1 MTTQAI
7 TIQQQQPQQDAALLA
22 VITKAAQ
29 DPSVDV
35 SKMREL
41 LDMKERIDAENAKR
55 QFIQS
60 LHNFQAECP
69 QITRSGGIIVNNVLR
84 SRYSPYEDTMKV
96 VRPYMQKWGFSESF
110 DTQVN
115 EAGQICAV
123 TCTLSHVGGHSVQS
137 TFPVTPDSSG
147 SKNSIQ
153 AIGSALS
160 YGKRYSLGAVL
171 GLVFTNEDD
180 DGRATAMLEEARSA
194 VAIKTPGTVTET
206 KPSVTDRDLHIATIS
221 DMMEAENIDDAGLTL
236 ALNDAMSGKKGWK
249 PVESWTDAD
258 DKILAHMATPEGFK
272 KLAR

>member
-7 TIQQQQPQQDAALLA
+7 TIQPEPQQNPLVSFIIRAS
-22 VITKAAQ
+22 Q
-29 DPSVDV
+29 DDSVDV
-35 SKMREL
+35 SKLREL
-41 LDMKERIDAENAKR
+41 LTLKKEQEEQEAKR

-137 TFPVTPDSSG
+137 TFPVTPDASG

-180 DGRATAMLEEARSA
+180 DGRATAMLEESRKA
-194 VAIKTPGTVTET
+194 VAIKTPTAPA
-206 KPSVTDRDLHIATIS
+206 KPAASDRDTLIATIS
-221 DMMEAENIDDAGLTL
+221 DMMEAVEMDDEALTI
-236 ALNDAMSGKKGWK
+236 ALNDAMAQKKKDWQDLA
-249 PVESWTDAD
+249 SWTAAD
-258 DKILAHMATPEGFK
+258 DKLLAHMATPEGFK

>member
-1 MTTQAI
+1 MTSQAL
-7 TIQQQQPQQDAALLA
+7 TVQQQPSQDAALLA

-41 LDMKERIDAENAKR
+41 LDMKERIDAEHAKK

-84 SRYSPYEDTMKV
+84 SRYSPYEDTMKI

-180 DGRATAMLEEARSA
+180 DGKATAMLEESRAA
-194 VAIKTPGTVTET
+194 VAIKTPNAPAKPVT
-206 KPSVTDRDLHIATIS
+206 SDRDTLIATIA
-221 DMMEAENIDDAGLTL
+221 DMMEAAEMDDEALTV
-236 ALNDAMSGKKGWK
+236 ALNDAMAQKKKDWQDLA
-249 PVESWTDAD
+249 SWTAAD
-258 DKILAHMATPEGFK
+258 DKLLAHMATPEGFK